1 MACWICTLGSAYSS
15 TFDENSA
22 IRYFQAFVNGLAMTS
37 AYLRVRHRPPPGSA
51 AGALA
56 SPHRGTGRSGL
67 PPTGDDIGDL
77 LRDPSGASL
86 RGYFETRPARL
97 RAGVSTCPPDGG
109 YRWPWSG
116 GRTEGPN
123 T

>member
-56 SPHRGTGRSGL
+56 SPHRGTGRIGL

-77 LRDPSGASL
+77 LRDPSRAVPE
-86 RGYFETRPARL
+86 RVFRNPARACAPWGL
-97 RAGVSTCPPDGG
+97 DMPS
-109 YRWPWSG
+109 RWRLPVVVV
-116 GRTEGPN
+116 GRP
-123 T
+123 